1 MYMPTLEEIRKAF
14 ANDRFATEAAGCQIR
29 TAEPRH
35 AICVMP
41 LKPIHMNAAGTPQG
55 GAVFTLADFAFAVAA
70 NSFGTFITVSLQH
83 DITYFAPARGSM
95 LIAEARCVKSGRT
108 AGFYI
113 VDITDDLGTHVAQMT
128 VNGFVTSHAIPNV

>member
-55 GAVFTLADFAFAVAA
+55 GAVFTLA
-70 NSFGTFITVSLQH
+70 TLLLLLLLTVLVPLSPFLSSMTSLILLQQ
-83 DITYFAPARGSM
+83 
-95 LIAEARCVKSGRT
+95 EEVC
-108 AGFYI
+108 
-113 VDITDDLGTHVAQMT
+113 
-128 VNGFVTSHAIPNV
+128 